1 MEENCNHA
9 RKYVG
14 GREGNGNNFFFF
26 FVNTCSFGL
35 FFFFLLEESSCLLSL
50 HSSDQVSMHDDVV
63 IC

>member
-14 GREGNGNNFFFF
+14 GREGNANNFFFF
-26 FVNTCSFGL
+26 CKYLFFWS

-63 IC
+63 VC

>member
-14 GREGNGNNFFFF
+14 GREGNANNFFFF

-35 FFFFLLEESSCLLSL
+35 FFFLLEESSCLLSL

>member
-1 MEENCNHA
+1 MRESTLGEGKGMEIT
-9 RKYVG
+9 
-14 GREGNGNNFFFF
+14 FFFF
-26 FVNTCSFGL
+26 FCKYLFFWS

>member
-1 MEENCNHA
+1 M
-9 RKYVG
+9 
-14 GREGNGNNFFFF
+14 RESTLGEGKGMQITFFF

>member
-1 MEENCNHA
+1 MRESTLGEGKGMEIT
-9 RKYVG
+9 
-14 GREGNGNNFFFF
+14 FFFF
-26 FVNTCSFGL
+26 CKYLFFWS

>member
-1 MEENCNHA
+1 VEENCNHA

-26 FVNTCSFGL
+26 FVNTCSL
-35 FFFFLLEESSCLLSL
+35 VFFFFLLEESSCLLSL

>member
-26 FVNTCSFGL
+26 FVNTCSL
-35 FFFFLLEESSCLLSL
+35 VFFFFLLEESSCLLSL

>member
-1 MEENCNHA
+1 M
-9 RKYVG
+9 
-14 GREGNGNNFFFF
+14 RESTLGEGKGMQITFFF

-35 FFFFLLEESSCLLSL
+35 FFFLLEESSCLLSL

>member
-26 FVNTCSFGL
+26 VNTCSL
-35 FFFFLLEESSCLLSL
+35 VFFFFLLEESSCLFRL
-50 HSSDQVSMHDDVV
+50 HSSDQVSIHDDVV